1 MSTFLGRQKNGV
13 HVVATAALCDVSAMA
28 ALCDGQANRTHTELI
43 RLGAVRA
50 APNKVSDL
58 LLTSLMGMTISHD

>member
-1 MSTFLGRQKNGV
+1 MNGV

-58 LLTSLMGMTISHD
+58 LLT